1 VTDFLRV
8 RLFNVLFHKPW
19 LKGVIASGHT
29 VIPGTSF
36 APLLMWNGKSLAKE
50 ETMKLLQLKMKAR
63 DVMNTRVMAA
73 TRRAVGRDLALQLL
87 GGMYSGLPVVDE
99 RDGQIIGVVTEF
111 DLLKAVQDGKDLQSV
126 KAQDIMN
133 LIPITVDE
141 DATVEEVI
149 EKMIDCQVIR
159 IPVVK
164 KGKLVGIIARADLL
178 CQFVEPEFVRFPQ
191 NDVLSKPTPA

>member
-1 VTDFLRV
+1 V
-8 RLFNVLFHKPW
+8 
-19 LKGVIASGHT
+19 
-29 VIPGTSF
+29 
-36 APLLMWNGKSLAKE
+36 
-50 ETMKLLQLKMKAR
+50 KLPQLKMKAR

-73 TRRAVGRDLALQLL
+73 TRHAVGRDLALQLL

-99 RDGQIIGVVTEF
+99 RDGQILGVVTEF
-111 DLLKAVQDGKDLQSV
+111 DLLKAVQDGKNLQSV
-126 KAQDIMN
+126 KALDIMN

-141 DATVEEVI
+141 EATVEEVI

-178 CQFVEPEFVRFPQ
+178 SHFVEPEFVRFPQ
-191 NDVLSKPTPA
+191 NDVLSNPAPA

>member
-1 VTDFLRV
+1 
-8 RLFNVLFHKPW
+8 
-19 LKGVIASGHT
+19 
-29 VIPGTSF
+29 
-36 APLLMWNGKSLAKE
+36 
-50 ETMKLLQLKMKAR
+50 MKLAQLKLKAR

-73 TRRAVGRDLALQLL
+73 TRRAVGRDLALQLM

-111 DLLKAVQDGKDLQSV
+111 DLLKAVQDGRDLQSV

-141 DATVEEVI
+141 EATVEEVI
-149 EKMIDCQVIR
+149 QKMIDCQVIR

-178 CQFVEPEFVRFPQ
+178 CHFVEPEFVRFPQ

>member
-1 VTDFLRV
+1 MSEMC
-8 RLFNVLFHKPW
+8 NVSNPQATAHPD
-19 LKGVIASGHT
+19 
-29 VIPGTSF
+29 IPSTL
-36 APLLMWNGKSLAKE
+36 APALLLCSLWNGKGLAKE
-50 ETMKLLQLKMKAR
+50 ETMKLPQLKMKAR

-73 TRRAVGRDLALQLL
+73 TRRAVGRDLALQLI

>member
-1 VTDFLRV
+1 
-8 RLFNVLFHKPW
+8 
-19 LKGVIASGHT
+19 
-29 VIPGTSF
+29 
-36 APLLMWNGKSLAKE
+36 
-50 ETMKLLQLKMKAR
+50 MKLAQLKLKAR

-73 TRRAVGRDLALQLL
+73 TRRAVGRDLALQLM

-111 DLLKAVQDGKDLQSV
+111 DLLKAVQDGRDLQSV

-141 DATVEEVI
+141 EATVEEVI

-178 CQFVEPEFVRFPQ
+178 YHFVEPEFVRFPQ